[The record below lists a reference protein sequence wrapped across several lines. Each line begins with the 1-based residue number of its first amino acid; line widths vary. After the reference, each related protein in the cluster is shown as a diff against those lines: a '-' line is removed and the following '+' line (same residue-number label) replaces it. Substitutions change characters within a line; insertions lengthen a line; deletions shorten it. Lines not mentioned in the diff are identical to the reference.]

1 MQNKNITM
9 NISKYTD
16 FIIDVLSENK
26 ARDILKLDVRKRTST
41 VDYMVVAS
49 GNSSRHVKA
58 LSEILVEE
66 SKKIRMPSIGIE
78 GESGSDWILIDFQ
91 DVLVHLM
98 LPRVREFYNIEKLWS
113 LHSIENKS
121 AIES

>member
-1 MQNKNITM
+1 TAM

-16 FIIDVLSENK
+16 FIIDILSENK
-26 ARDILKLDVRKRTST
+26 ATDVLRLDVRKRTST

-49 GNSSRHVKA
+49 GSSSRHIKA

-66 SKKIRMPSIGIE
+66 SKKIRMPSVGIE
-78 GESGSDWILIDFQ
+78 GENGSDWILIDFQ
-91 DVLVHLM
+91 DILVHLM

-113 LHSIENKS
+113 LHSIEKQS
-121 AIES
+121 ATES